1 MQDNVTQAVK
11 NAADGIL
18 APLCEKVGKFM
29 LEDPE
34 RDAIATMADYDVV
47 IPFSRFKDLYDATD
61 EDRLAST
68 TAQTEAVQKLVE
80 ALELALEYWA
90 HRQQRYKNRH
100 PAWVKAARAA
110 LAAHRE
116 SQP

>member
-11 NAADGIL
+11 NAADGVL
-18 APLCEKVGKFM
+18 APLCEKVGRFM

-47 IPFSRFKDLYDATD
+47 IPFSRFRELYDATD
-61 EDRLAST
+61 EARLAST
-68 TAQTEAVQKLVE
+68 TAQSEAVQKLVE
-80 ALELALEYWA
+80 ALE
-90 HRQQRYKNRH
+90 
-100 PAWVKAARAA
+100 AARIELVARGCRNNGTMDLVDAA

-116 SQP
+116 IQP